1 MADQITSPEPAVE
14 PKEDTTAPVQ
24 PESVEP
30 NETEAQPSPDAKT
43 AALPDKLLQI
53 PAMGALFAG
62 EPPALSAHLK
72 NFEKRP
78 EAKLIMENREPLMKA
93 GMGFYRSLSGDLGVV
108 FNQLYIH
115 PDQLKAA
122 DKVGKL
128 LSVAPPFDTVNHAV
142 SKMGPADHPVLN
154 HAGVI
159 PPTVKPAPP
168 VVPPQFA
175 GNPMPASA
183 QKKLATARIAN
194 LRPPSP
200 TSGPAPGQ
208 GQLLQS
214 ILKPVI

>member
-1 MADQITSPEPAVE
+1 MTPAEPAVE
-14 PKEDTTAPVQ
+14 PKENVTSTVP

-30 NETEAQPSPDAKT
+30 NETEAQPSP
-43 AALPDKLLQI
+43 AAGLPDKLLQI

-62 EPPALSAHLK
+62 KPPALSAHLK

-122 DKVGKL
+122 DKMGKL
-128 LSVAPPFDTVNHAV
+128 LSVAPPFDTVNHAI
-142 SKMGPADHPVLN
+142 SKLGPADHPVLN
-154 HAGVI
+154 HNGIVPQTAQ
-159 PPTVKPAPP
+159 PAPP
-168 VVPPQFA
+168 AAPPQFS
-175 GNPMPASA
+175 GNPMPAAA